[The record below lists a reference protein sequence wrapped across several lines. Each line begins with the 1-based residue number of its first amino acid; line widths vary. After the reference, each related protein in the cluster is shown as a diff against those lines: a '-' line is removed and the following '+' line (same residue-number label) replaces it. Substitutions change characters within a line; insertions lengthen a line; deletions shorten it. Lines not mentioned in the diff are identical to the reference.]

1 MNVRRAR
8 LLCVV
13 LALGLRAAAL
23 HAQAGCANQSVAG
36 CTPQLVAAVM
46 RLSGVLDSLG
56 HLPTPRDA
64 PAADRTVAVKFST
77 WLREASVRMGALG
90 ARARKP
96 TPAPRPGSG
105 KSPMEFGK
113 ALLTLQQRLL
123 REGASFT
130 LKSRTL
136 RARHDLAIRAIGDLK

>member
-1 MNVRRAR
+1 MIGRWAG
-8 LLCVV
+8 LLCGVI
-13 LALGLRAAAL
+13 ALGAVPAAIPPKAE
-23 HAQAGCANQSVAG
+23 CANQTFTG
-36 CTPQLVAAVM
+36 CTPELVAAIM
-46 RLSGVLDSLG
+46 RVSAVLDSLG

-64 PAADRTVAVKFST
+64 PAADRTVAGKFST

-136 RARHDLAIRAIGDLK
+136 RARHDLA